1 MIIFPAVDIKD
12 GLCVRLVQGKKEEQ
26 TVYGHDPVKMSMEW
40 ARQGAE
46 WLHIVDLD
54 GAFSGIPR
62 NQEII
67 KGIAS
72 ALSIPFQVGGGI
84 RDVETARAYLKLGV
98 SRIIIGT
105 RAQEQ
110 RSFMEQLLDE
120 FGPERIVVGI
130 DARDGM
136 VAVKGWEDVTGTPAL
151 ELARDMKNLG
161 VIRTIYT
168 DVSRDGLLQGPNF
181 KAIGEMADGSELK
194 VIASGG
200 VSSREDIEK
209 LCGVPGVEG
218 AIVGKAL
225 YEGMLTLEEAL
236 AAARG

>member
-26 TVYGHDPVKMSMEW
+26 TVYGRDPAKMAMEW
-40 ARQGAE
+40 AGQGAE

-161 VIRTIYT
+161 LVRTIYT

-200 VSSREDIEK
+200 VSSREDIAK